1 MHAAP
6 RQTQRQWQTKEL
18 QRRSRQ
24 RGRDDAAVNEI
35 DVRLA
40 IVGLEDELRGVSE
53 NQADSHGHENL
64 HEMGAITNGPD
75 QRHVNEI
82 AENKKRDAG
91 RKKTDIWIDL
101 EIVKK
106 NVGGIHANH
115 EKSAMSKVDDAHD
128 AKNQG
133 QAHADDGVE
142 RPGQQTIS
150 TGL

>member
-1 MHAAP
+1 MHAAVD
-6 RQTQRQWQTKEL
+6 Q
-18 QRRSRQ
+18 
-24 RGRDDAAVNEI
+24 I

-40 IVGLEDELRGVSE
+40 IIGLEDELRGVGK
-53 NQADSHGHENL
+53 NQADSHGHEDL
-64 HEMGAITNGPD
+64 HEVGAITNGPD

-82 AENKKRDAG
+82 AENKERNACRQKAN
-91 RKKTDIWIDL
+91 IWIEL
-101 EIVKK
+101 EVVKQ
-106 NVGGIHANH
+106 NIGGIHAHH
-115 EKSAMSKVDDAHD
+115 EKGAMSKVDDAHD